1 MHDPLNGLLG
11 RLVALAPPEH
21 GRINA
26 LVRQTCAATLSL
38 PALPAEVDVDGPAG
52 EAELVA
58 VEFAEQFTVD
68 VSAVSDDLRGR
79 FTSALGKSA
88 FPVVVLTYI
97 ADYVPRIRAG
107 FEALDLPVPWT
118 DAVVWD
124 HDSDLGIAL
133 FNQFLPGVAR
143 LRALDPVTTEIVR
156 LRGATQHNCR
166 LCKSRR
172 EGHALDAGGSES
184 LYEQIEVYETSSDLT
199 ERHKAAL
206 RYVDAMIWSP
216 ATIKPEVAAGVR
228 AHYTDAE
235 AFELTVDVMRNA
247 ANKIMV
253 ALGADAPK
261 VQQGTE
267 RFLVDDDGQTVFG

>member
-1 MHDPLNGLLG
+1 VHDPLNGLLA

-26 LVRQTCAATLSL
+26 LVRQTCATTLSL
-38 PALPAEVDVDGPAG
+38 PALPGEVDVDGPAD
-52 EAELVA
+52 EAESVA

-68 VSAVSDDLRGR
+68 VSAVGDELRGR
-79 FTSALGKSA
+79 LASSSGKSA
-88 FPVVVLTYI
+88 FPVVVLTYL
-97 ADYVPRIRAG
+97 ADYLPRVRAG
-107 FEALDLPVPWT
+107 FEALDLSVPRT

-124 HDSDLGIAL
+124 HDSDLGDVL
-133 FNQFLPGVAR
+133 FNQFLPNVAR

-156 LRGATQHNCR
+156 LRGAAQHNCR
-166 LCKSRR
+166 LCRSRR

-184 LYEQIEVYETSSDLT
+184 LYDQIEVYETSSELA

-228 AHYTDAE
+228 AHYADAG

-247 ANKIMV
+247 SNKIMV

-267 RFLVDDDGQTVFG
+267 RFLVDENGHTVDS